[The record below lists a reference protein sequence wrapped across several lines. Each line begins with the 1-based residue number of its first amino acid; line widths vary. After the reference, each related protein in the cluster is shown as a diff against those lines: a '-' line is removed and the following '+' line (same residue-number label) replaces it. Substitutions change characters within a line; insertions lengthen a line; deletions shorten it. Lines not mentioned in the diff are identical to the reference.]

1 MKDDKYYQ
9 NNFSPVL
16 CVKSFKLLNISLQLY
31 LWKLEFFF
39 ILPYVQIC
47 IVIVHVFCAVLL
59 SILINLI
66 NWYARFALKKLCTDV
81 DFKLMRIMNY
91 SSSNFFFIEK
101 FFLIMYQRLLLA
113 WGCVLLKICNK
124 IIIYDFVEYF
134 FFLDVSPHTL
144 NNNGGTWS
152 ASPYHHAQIHNQ

>member
-31 LWKLEFFF
+31 LLKLEFFL
-39 ILPYVQIC
+39 LPYVQIC

-66 NWYARFALKKLCTDV
+66 N
-81 DFKLMRIMNY
+81 
-91 SSSNFFFIEK
+91 
-101 FFLIMYQRLLLA
+101 
-113 WGCVLLKICNK
+113 
-124 IIIYDFVEYF
+124 
-134 FFLDVSPHTL
+134 
-144 NNNGGTWS
+144 
-152 ASPYHHAQIHNQ
+152 